1 MSFGQKARIF
11 AGPMVGSVTNN
22 SAKVWIGYYGKG
34 KQILVLTDTI
44 SNRIFYPSS
53 VSEIK
58 SKKEHRAAIA
68 NFTQLV
74 PGRKYFVVA
83 SIEKGKKNATASFT
97 TLSDSGIHDFS
108 FTLGS
113 CAL

>member
-53 VSEIK
+53 VSVYC
-58 SKKEHRAAIA
+58 
-68 NFTQLV
+68 L
-74 PGRKYFVVA
+74 
-83 SIEKGKKNATASFT
+83 SFD
-97 TLSDSGIHDFS
+97 LNIFQS
-108 FTLGS
+108 F
-113 CAL
+113 

>member
-53 VSEIK
+53 VTEIK
-58 SKKEHRAAIA
+58 SKKGTSRSCCSFHAISPQVE
-68 NFTQLV
+68 N
-74 PGRKYFVVA
+74 
-83 SIEKGKKNATASFT
+83 
-97 TLSDSGIHDFS
+97 TL
-108 FTLGS
+108 
-113 CAL
+113 